1 MRSKFVSRSI
11 FQKACRLLLLAA
23 LQTAPIAAIAGLAS
37 YDLLGAP
44 RSSPTTMGALEVDTA
59 VASQLPTPTGLTIQR
74 V

>member
-1 MRSKFVSRSI
+1 VRSTFVSRSI
-11 FQKACRLLLLAA
+11 FHEACRLLLLAA
-23 LQTAPIAAIAGLAS
+23 LQAAPVAAVAGLAS

-59 VASQLPTPTGLTIQR
+59 VAQLPTPTGLTIQR